1 MSPRWYFIPIASTL
15 VVATAQLSWT
25 VHPTIFPNTQ
35 IQRLRGLTITLNH
48 LALGLQYVL
57 CPRSGRTGWNFQ
69 HRCGFFRELHRSVDY
84 HQLRTKQPETSRKSK
99 RFPMAR
105 RMNLHRQR
113 RSCSITLLSWI
124 TQAVIQLLFFLS
136 LSMVRVNMIN
146 DHPSSLSW
154 SHMGKALEDTF
165 ISMVIH
171 RCFKYVLLVFLVS

>member
-25 VHPTIFPNTQ
+25 VHPTIFPNTR

-69 HRCGFFRELHRSVDY
+69 HRELHRSVDY
-84 HQLRTKQPETSRKSK
+84 HPLRTKQPETSRKSK

-105 RMNLHRQR
+105 HMNLHRQR
-113 RSCSITLLSWI
+113 RSCSIVLLSWI
-124 TQAVIQLLFFLS
+124 TQAVIQLFFLS
-136 LSMVRVNMIN
+136 LSVVRVNMIN

-165 ISMVIH
+165 ISTVIH
-171 RCFKYVLLVFLVS
+171 RCFKCVLLVFLVS